1 MTIEKRRS
9 VRYADFMPI
18 TVSVIEDRD
27 KSRIAGPFSA
37 RIIDISN
44 HGVCLLMTHVM
55 MHSFHIFH
63 STREDEST
71 QLQLHL
77 PLAHEHDAIELVSR
91 PVWLNT
97 VKIEDIRVFKMGIEF
112 SSPLDNETLQKINK
126 MNTIHRVLSRKYAVD
141 YCHPA

>member
-1 MTIEKRRS
+1 MTNEKRRS

-18 TVSVIEDRD
+18 TVSVIEDQNN
-27 KSRIAGPFSA
+27 SRIAGPFAA

-44 HGVCLLMTHVM
+44 HGICLLMTHVM

-71 QLQLHL
+71 RLQLHI
-77 PLAHEHDAIELVSR
+77 PLAQEHEAIELLSR

-97 VKIEDIRVFKMGIEF
+97 VKMEDTRVFKMGIEF
-112 SSPLDNETLQKINK
+112 TNPLDDETLLKINK
-126 MNTIHRVLSRKYAVD
+126 MNTMA
-141 YCHPA
+141 